1 MATATH
7 QFDLDSYLRRIG
19 WTGEPRTDAATLRS
33 VHRAHAMGIP
43 FENIDPLLGSVP
55 SLELTDLQAKMVHGR
70 RGGYCYE
77 HNTLLAAALKEIGF
91 TVTILTGRVV
101 AGASGKVLPRTHMLL
116 SVDVPGEETPFVAD
130 VGFGIEGGLLEA
142 VPLRPCAG
150 FRQFGREL
158 RLDLEPQAGPS
169 DRWVLRSRRDGNWE
183 TQYFFTL
190 EPFEPV
196 DIAVLNWH
204 IATNPRSPARRLMH
218 VHITSP
224 EAHTALTDRVLV
236 EQRIEGAVSKRK
248 LGGEEEVR
256 AVLADVFGIELPE
269 GLHLPV

>member
-7 QFDLDSYLRRIG
+7 QFHLDSYLRRIG

-43 FENIDPLLGSVP
+43 FENLDPMLDSVP
-55 SLELTDLQAKMVHGR
+55 SLELPDLQAKMVHGR

-77 HNTLLAAALKEIGF
+77 HNTLLAAALREIGF
-91 TVTILTGRVV
+91 TVTILTGRVI
-101 AGASGKVLPRTHMLL
+101 AGAGGKVLPRTHMLL
-116 SVDVPGEETPFVAD
+116 LVDVPGEETPYVAD
-130 VGFGIEGGLLEA
+130 VGFGFAGGLLEA
-142 VPLRPCAG
+142 VPLQPCAE
-150 FRQFGREL
+150 FHQFGREL
-158 RLDLEPQAGPS
+158 RLDREPQAGLT
-169 DRWVLRSRRDGNWE
+169 DRWVLRSRQDGNWE

-196 DIAVLNWH
+196 DVAVLNWH
-204 IATNPRSPARRLMH
+204 IATNPRSPARRLVH
-218 VHITSP
+218 VHITTP
-224 EAHTALTDRVLV
+224 EAHIALTGRVLV
-236 EQRIEGAVSKRK
+236 EQRAEGAVSKRQ
-248 LGGEEEVR
+248 LGSVEEVR